1 MTPTAIEP
9 DTRSDD
15 RATEYLERARKVA
28 QVIEAEADAIEE
40 QATITDT
47 VFRALAE
54 AGLFWILVP
63 EEYGGAGLD
72 IVSAFKVIQEI
83 ARADGSTGWAFMANS
98 CSTGVAVGFMNKEG
112 AREMFAPPNQ
122 GITAGMIVPTGK
134 AVRVDGGYR
143 VTGRFQFA
151 SGSAHASWIGAG
163 FVVHGEDGNP
173 IVDAAGQPD
182 CRIGFLPR
190 EEVEFLGNWNVMGMV
205 GTGSYDYKV
214 ENRFIPDKYTMET
227 FSTVPTRPEPVYE
240 LGLLG
245 IGVGG
250 HAPIALG
257 LAERA
262 LQEIAGIVAEKQR
275 PGYATVVGDSELF
288 RLDFARHEALYRAA
302 RAYVYEAYGDAE
314 VTVASGGTISDEQ
327 RARMRQ
333 VATWAQEVAGDVVT
347 FAHRWAGSATV
358 RNPSALGRCVRDAA
372 VATQH
377 ALVDRMTLVE
387 AAAAIVPT
395 YQR

>member
-1 MTPTAIEP
+1 MTITDAAPAGLGT
-9 DTRSDD
+9 D
-15 RATEYLERARKVA
+15 RGAEYLERARRAAK
-28 QVIEAEADAIEE
+28 VIEAEAETIERE
-40 QATITDT
+40 ATITDT
-47 VFRALAE
+47 AYRALAD

-72 IVSAFKVIQEI
+72 IVSAFQVVQEI

-98 CSTGVAVGFMNKEG
+98 CSTAVAVGFMNQEG
-112 AREMFAPPNQ
+112 AAEMFAGPDK
-122 GITAGMIVPTGK
+122 GITAGMIVPTGS

-143 VTGRFQFA
+143 VSGRFQFA

-163 FVVHGEDGNP
+163 FVVHDDAGNP

-190 EEVEFLGNWNVMGMV
+190 EEIEFLGNWDVLGMV

-214 ENRFIPDKYTMET
+214 ENRFVPDKFTMET
-227 FSTVPTRPEPVYE
+227 FSTVPARPEPVYE

-250 HAPIALG
+250 HAPVALG

-262 LQEIAGIVAEKQR
+262 LQEIAGIVEGKQR
-275 PGYATVVGDSELF
+275 PGYATVVGESDLF

-314 VTVASGGTISDEQ
+314 ATAAAGQPITDEQ

-358 RNPSALGRCVRDAA
+358 RNPSVLGRCVRDAA

-387 AAAAIVPT
+387 AAQAIVPA
-395 YQR
+395 YRR